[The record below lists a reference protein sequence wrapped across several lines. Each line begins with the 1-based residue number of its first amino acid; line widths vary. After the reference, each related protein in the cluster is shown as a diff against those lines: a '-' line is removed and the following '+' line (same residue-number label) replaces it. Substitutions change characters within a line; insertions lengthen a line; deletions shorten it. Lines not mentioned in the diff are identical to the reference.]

1 MFTCVTGK
9 QTIHSSPISS
19 EPPSL
24 GGPYLTWD
32 YFEDSHCVPQPG
44 PDTPQGCTVFAGGLK
59 GWWTPPL
66 QLCQP
71 KSNVM
76 KRHPERQARG
86 MDWMCPEWSGC
97 SKRMASVVPTE
108 SRWCGGERASHA
120 ALWARPSQQTG
131 ARNAGP
137 EAGGGA
143 TWKSVCRGQ
152 SEQRRELG
160 NEVRGTGARA
170 GWHPRKVPEWRSYR
184 V

>member
-1 MFTCVTGK
+1 MCVAWFLMSVDKAEQAPPHG
-9 QTIHSSPISS
+9 IHTAVNKGRGLNSWAVW
-19 EPPSL
+19 PPWL
-24 GGPYLTWD
+24 
-32 YFEDSHCVPQPG
+32 VP
-44 PDTPQGCTVFAGGLK
+44 
-59 GWWTPPL
+59 
-66 QLCQP
+66 
-71 KSNVM
+71 VM

-137 EAGGGA
+137 EAGRGA

-170 GWHPRKVPEWRSYR
+170 GWHPRKVPERRSYR

>member
-1 MFTCVTGK
+1 MWSPESEAQREGRPQEVVELLCAQRGSSCLWTKLSKPRPHG
-9 QTIHSSPISS
+9 IHTAVNEGQGLNSWTVW
-19 EPPSL
+19 PPSL
-24 GGPYLTWD
+24 
-32 YFEDSHCVPQPG
+32 VP
-44 PDTPQGCTVFAGGLK
+44 
-59 GWWTPPL
+59 
-66 QLCQP
+66 
-71 KSNVM
+71 VM

-86 MDWMCPEWSGC
+86 TDWMCPEWGEC

-120 ALWARPSQQTG
+120 ALWARASQQSG

-143 TWKSVCRGQ
+143 TGKSVCQGQ
-152 SEQRRELG
+152 SEQKRELG

-170 GWHPRKVPEWRSYR
+170 GWRPWRVPERRSYQ